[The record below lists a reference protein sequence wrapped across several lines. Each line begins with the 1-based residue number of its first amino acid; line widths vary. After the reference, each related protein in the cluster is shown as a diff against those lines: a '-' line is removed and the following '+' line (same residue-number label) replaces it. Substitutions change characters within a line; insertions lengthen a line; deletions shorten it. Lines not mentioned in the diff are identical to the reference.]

1 MKYKIKCLT
10 SKEALKL
17 YKMLNK
23 FKQEEYIGDGE
34 ISLDRRNVTFEIK
47 YKGERWINEN
57 NS

>member
-1 MKYKIKCLT
+1 MKYKIRCLT

-34 ISLDRRNVTFEIK
+34 ISLDGRSVTFEIK
-47 YKGERWINEN
+47 NKIRGWTR
-57 NS
+57 